1 MKDFVLHKPIPRVSP
16 CRELVR
22 RVRVSREED
31 GQTIQ
36 NSPRKISQSLVEPV
50 YIRVNFTFNEKSLPS
65 LNSWRRISPF
75 KARV

>member
-1 MKDFVLHKPIPRVSP
+1 MKDIVLHKPIPRVSP

-22 RVRVSREED
+22 RDRVSREED

-36 NSPRKISQSLVEPV
+36 NSPVEPV
-50 YIRVNFTFNEKSLPS
+50 YIRVNFTFNEKNLPS